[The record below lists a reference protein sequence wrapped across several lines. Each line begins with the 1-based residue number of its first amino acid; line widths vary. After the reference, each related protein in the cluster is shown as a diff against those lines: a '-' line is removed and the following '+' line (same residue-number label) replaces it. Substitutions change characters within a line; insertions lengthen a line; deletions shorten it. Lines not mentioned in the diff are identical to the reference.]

1 MQPTHARPN
10 APIFPGFLRHG
21 AQLPTCPTSPKAT
34 RTHPIQSSDIC
45 GRVARPA
52 TNQPDFL
59 TPVDDAAAV
68 HPDDPAY
75 GPVSPAAAAPRAFA
89 LPTRQLPHVRPA
101 RPASFG
107 RQSGPLLAF
116 TMAPLG
122 QPAPHPLLDCYG
134 PLPKQDITSTSS
146 YGEHFEARDIT
157 RTLSRRSPQSEAYNP
172 HLARDVVTMGDDRT

>member
-1 MQPTHARPN
+1 MEPIHGSPK
-10 APIFPGFLRHG
+10 APMFPGFLRHR
-21 AQLPTCPTSPKAT
+21 AQLPTCPTSPKAP
-34 RTHPIQSSDIC
+34 RTHPIQSSEIC

-59 TPVDDAAAV
+59 TPVDVAPAV
-68 HPDDPAY
+68 HPDDPST
-75 GPVSPAAAAPRAFA
+75 GPSAQPRRH
-89 LPTRQLPHVRPA
+89 PVHSHSRPA
-101 RPASFG
+101 ICHTSAP
-107 RQSGPLLAF
+107 PLRHHSAGSLAPMLAL
-116 TMAPLG
+116 TMAPIG

-172 HLARDVVTMGDDRT
+172 HFARDVVTMGDDRT